1 MDIFDALTLVGGLA
15 LFLLGMN
22 LMGDALE
29 KKAGGRLKT
38 ILDVYKRQG
47 FGRNGRDS
55 VLLRDHGDGC
65 GFCQRGCNDAPS
77 GDLHHHGRKRGN
89 YRHCMAFEPCR
100 NRWVKLFHHPA

>member
-38 ILDVYKRQG
+38 ILENLRVTLP
-47 FGRNGRDS
+47 RDS
-55 VLLRDHGDGC
+55 C
-65 GFCQRGCNDAPS
+65 
-77 GDLHHHGRKRGN
+77 
-89 YRHCMAFEPCR
+89 
-100 NRWVKLFHHPA
+100 WVWP